1 MILADKIILLRKKS
15 GWSQEDL
22 AEKLNVSRQS
32 ISKWEGAQSV
42 PGMDKILQLSEI
54 FGVST
59 DYLLKD
65 SIELEEYVEQES
77 KSEESSVRY
86 VSMEEANSYLD
97 LTQNIAHKMALGVA
111 MCIMSPAIIITLSN
125 LYLLDQFSFSEN
137 QSQAIALTLFFIT
150 IASAVVIFISIGMK
164 FKDFEYL
171 KTEPIETEYGVSGM
185 VKSKMKAY
193 KETYSKYNI
202 IGVTLC
208 ILSVLPVILS
218 SFADKDLTDGIGVI
232 GTLFMVAVGVF
243 MLVTVG
249 TIWSSFNV
257 LLQEGEYSVEGKAKS
272 KVVGSIAGIYW
283 LLTTALYLFISFYYG
298 AWDKSW
304 MIWPVAGV
312 LFGAV
317 AAIANLVIKSKK

>member
-125 LYLLDQFSFSEN
+125 LYLLNQFSFSEN

>member
-15 GWSQEDL
+15 GWSQEEL

-125 LYLLDQFSFSEN
+125 LYLFEQFSFSEN

-283 LLTTALYLFISFYYG
+283 LLATALYLFISFYYG
-298 AWDKSW
+298 VWDKSW

>member
-15 GWSQEDL
+15 GWSQEEL

-150 IASAVVIFISIGMK
+150 IASAVVVFISIGMK

-317 AAIANLVIKSKK
+317 AAITNLVIKSKK

>member
-15 GWSQEDL
+15 GWSQEEL

-125 LYLLDQFSFSEN
+125 LYLLNQFSFSEN

-317 AAIANLVIKSKK
+317 AAITNLVIKSKK

>member
-15 GWSQEDL
+15 GWSQEEL

-77 KSEESSVRY
+77 KSEESSMRY

-218 SFADKDLTDGIGVI
+218 SFADKDLTDVIGVI

>member
-1 MILADKIILLRKKS
+1 MIVADKIILLRKKS
-15 GWSQEDL
+15 GWSQEEL

-77 KSEESSVRY
+77 KNEESSVRY

-125 LYLLDQFSFSEN
+125 LYLLEQFSFSEN

-193 KETYSKYNI
+193 KES
-202 IGVTLC
+202 
-208 ILSVLPVILS
+208 IL
-218 SFADKDLTDGIGVI
+218 
-232 GTLFMVAVGVF
+232 
-243 MLVTVG
+243 
-249 TIWSSFNV
+249 
-257 LLQEGEYSVEGKAKS
+257 
-272 KVVGSIAGIYW
+272 
-283 LLTTALYLFISFYYG
+283 
-298 AWDKSW
+298 
-304 MIWPVAGV
+304 
-312 LFGAV
+312 
-317 AAIANLVIKSKK
+317 

>member
-125 LYLLDQFSFSEN
+125 LYLFEQFSFSEN

-218 SFADKDLTDGIGVI
+218 SFTDKDLTDGIGVI

>member
-15 GWSQEDL
+15 GWSQEEL

-42 PGMDKILQLSEI
+42 PGMDKIIQLSEI

-232 GTLFMVAVGVF
+232 ATLFMVAVGVF

>member
-77 KSEESSVRY
+77 KSEESSMRY

-125 LYLLDQFSFSEN
+125 LYLFEQFSFSEN

-283 LLTTALYLFISFYYG
+283 LLTTAIFLFISFYYG

>member
-77 KSEESSVRY
+77 KSEESSMRY

-125 LYLLDQFSFSEN
+125 LYLFEQFSFSEN

-317 AAIANLVIKSKK
+317 AAITNLVIKSKK

>member
-125 LYLLDQFSFSEN
+125 LYLFEQFSFSEN

-232 GTLFMVAVGVF
+232 GTLFMVADGVF

>member
-15 GWSQEDL
+15 GWSQEEL

-125 LYLLDQFSFSEN
+125 LYLFEQFSFSEN

-232 GTLFMVAVGVF
+232 GTLFMVADGVF

>member
-125 LYLLDQFSFSEN
+125 LYLLEQFSFSEN

-283 LLTTALYLFISFYYG
+283 LLTTALYLFISFYSG

>member
-15 GWSQEDL
+15 GWSQEEL

-77 KSEESSVRY
+77 KSEESSMRY

-125 LYLLDQFSFSEN
+125 LYLLEQFSFSEN

-283 LLTTALYLFISFYYG
+283 LLTTAIFLFISFYYN

>member
-77 KSEESSVRY
+77 KSEESSMRY

-125 LYLLDQFSFSEN
+125 LYLFEQFSFSEN

>member
-77 KSEESSVRY
+77 KSEESSMRY

-125 LYLLDQFSFSEN
+125 LYLFEQFSFSEN

-171 KTEPIETEYGVSGM
+171 KTEPIETKYGVSGM

>member
-15 GWSQEDL
+15 GWSQEEL

-77 KSEESSVRY
+77 KSEESNVRY

-317 AAIANLVIKSKK
+317 AAITNLVIKSKK

>member
-15 GWSQEDL
+15 GWSQEEL

-125 LYLLDQFSFSEN
+125 LYLLNQFSFSEN
-137 QSQAIALTLFFIT
+137 QSQAIALTLFLIT

-317 AAIANLVIKSKK
+317 AAITNLVIKSKK

>member
-1 MILADKIILLRKKS
+1 MQL
-15 GWSQEDL
+15 QEEL

-77 KSEESSVRY
+77 KSEESSMRY

-125 LYLLDQFSFSEN
+125 LYLFEQFSFSEN

>member
-1 MILADKIILLRKKS
+1 MQL
-15 GWSQEDL
+15 QEEL

-42 PGMDKILQLSEI
+42 PGMEKILQLSEI

-125 LYLLDQFSFSEN
+125 LYLLEQFSFSEN
-137 QSQAIALTLFFIT
+137 QSQAIALALFFIT

-317 AAIANLVIKSKK
+317 AAITNLVIKSKK

>member
-15 GWSQEDL
+15 GWSQEEL

-42 PGMDKILQLSEI
+42 PGMEKILQLSEI

-125 LYLLDQFSFSEN
+125 LYLFEQFSFSEN

-317 AAIANLVIKSKK
+317 AAITNLVIKSKK

>member
-15 GWSQEDL
+15 GWSQEEL

-77 KSEESSVRY
+77 KSEESNVRY

-125 LYLLDQFSFSEN
+125 LYLLNQFSFSEN
-137 QSQAIALTLFFIT
+137 QSQAIALTLFLIT

-317 AAIANLVIKSKK
+317 AAITNLVIKSKK

>member
-125 LYLLDQFSFSEN
+125 LYLFEQFSFSEN

-283 LLTTALYLFISFYYG
+283 LLTTALYLFY
-298 AWDKSW
+298 
-304 MIWPVAGV
+304 
-312 LFGAV
+312 
-317 AAIANLVIKSKK
+317 

>member
-15 GWSQEDL
+15 GWSQEEL

-77 KSEESSVRY
+77 KSEESSMRY

>member
-15 GWSQEDL
+15 GWSQEEL

-125 LYLLDQFSFSEN
+125 LYLLEQFSFSEN

-317 AAIANLVIKSKK
+317 AAITNLVIKSKK

>member
-125 LYLLDQFSFSEN
+125 LYLFEQFSFSEN

-298 AWDKSW
+298 ARDKSW

>member
-15 GWSQEDL
+15 GWSQEEL

-77 KSEESSVRY
+77 KSEESNVRY

-125 LYLLDQFSFSEN
+125 LYLLNQFSFSEN

-317 AAIANLVIKSKK
+317 AAITNLVVKSKK

>member
-15 GWSQEDL
+15 GWSQEEL

-125 LYLLDQFSFSEN
+125 LYLLNQFSFSEN

>member
-15 GWSQEDL
+15 GWSQEEL

-77 KSEESSVRY
+77 KNEESSVRY

-125 LYLLDQFSFSEN
+125 LYLLEQFSFSEN

-164 FKDFEYL
+164 FKDFEFL

-317 AAIANLVIKSKK
+317 AAITNLVVKSKK

>member
-150 IASAVVIFISIGMK
+150 IASAVVVFISIGMK

>member
-15 GWSQEDL
+15 GWSQEEL

-125 LYLLDQFSFSEN
+125 LYLFEQFSFSEN

-317 AAIANLVIKSKK
+317 AAITNLVVKK

>member
-15 GWSQEDL
+15 GWSQEEL

-150 IASAVVIFISIGMK
+150 IASAVVVFISIGMK

-257 LLQEGEYSVEGKAKS
+257 LLQEGEYSVEEKAKS

-283 LLTTALYLFISFYYG
+283 LLTTALYLLISFYYG

>member
-77 KSEESSVRY
+77 KNEESSVRY

-111 MCIMSPAIIITLSN
+111 MCIMSPAIIITLSS
-125 LYLLDQFSFSEN
+125 LYLLNQFSFSEN

>member
-125 LYLLDQFSFSEN
+125 LYLFEQFSFSEN

-304 MIWPVAGV
+304 MIWLVAGV

>member
-15 GWSQEDL
+15 GWSQEEL

-77 KSEESSVRY
+77 KSEESNVRY

>member
-15 GWSQEDL
+15 GWSQEEL

-54 FGVST
+54 FVVST

-77 KSEESSVRY
+77 KSEESNVRY

>member
-15 GWSQEDL
+15 GWSQEEL

-77 KSEESSVRY
+77 KSEESSMRY

-125 LYLLDQFSFSEN
+125 LYLLEQFSFSEN
-137 QSQAIALTLFFIT
+137 QSQAIALALFFIT

-164 FKDFEYL
+164 FKDFEFL

>member
-1 MILADKIILLRKKS
+1 MQL
-15 GWSQEDL
+15 QEEL

-77 KSEESSVRY
+77 KSEESSMRY

-125 LYLLDQFSFSEN
+125 LYLLEQFSFSEN

-171 KTEPIETEYGVSGM
+171 KTEPIETKYGVSGM

-193 KETYSKYNI
+193 KES
-202 IGVTLC
+202 
-208 ILSVLPVILS
+208 IL
-218 SFADKDLTDGIGVI
+218 
-232 GTLFMVAVGVF
+232 
-243 MLVTVG
+243 
-249 TIWSSFNV
+249 
-257 LLQEGEYSVEGKAKS
+257 
-272 KVVGSIAGIYW
+272 
-283 LLTTALYLFISFYYG
+283 
-298 AWDKSW
+298 
-304 MIWPVAGV
+304 
-312 LFGAV
+312 
-317 AAIANLVIKSKK
+317 